1 MPRSGRKIQ
10 VNDILYRMEH
20 RIRQYKLEQGALE
33 VEYMEEMFTE
43 FSGRKTAAEI
53 MQRLRDREHL
63 ILISMGQSLEDPGL
77 ELPVAFKVG
86 HELRQNETN
95 VQLADLVHRL
105 GDAVNFSRRRIFYSW
120 IGGTR
125 KEWRGQGHYRAL
137 TEQQEE
143 WAVRHGYNELLVKTK
158 NKFYTMR
165 ATLDH
170 LRFDVIKFEPHRVD
184 SGEAKVYLSK
194 KLSFDTLQQHLTSR
208 SVVEAA

>member
-1 MPRSGRKIQ
+1 
-10 VNDILYRMEH
+10 MEH
-20 RIRQYKLEQGALE
+20 RIRHYKLEQGALE

-53 MQRLRDREHL
+53 IQRLQDREYL
-63 ILISMGQSLEDPGL
+63 ILISMGQSLEDPSL

-86 HELRQNETN
+86 HELRQNETS

-105 GDAVNFSRRRIFYSW
+105 RDAVDFSGRRIFYSW

-143 WAVRHGYNELLVKTK
+143 WAHRNGYDELVVKTK
-158 NKFYTMR
+158 NRFYTMR

-170 LRFDVIKFEPHRVD
+170 LQFDVIKFEPHRSD
-184 SGEAKVYLSK
+184 SGQSKVYLSK
-194 KLSFDTLQQHLTSR
+194 KLGPETLRQHLTSR

>member
-1 MPRSGRKIQ
+1 
-10 VNDILYRMEH
+10 MEH
-20 RIRQYKLEQGALE
+20 RIRHYKLEQGALE

-43 FSGRKTAAEI
+43 FSGKKTAAEI
-53 MQRLRDREHL
+53 IQRLQDREHL
-63 ILISMGQSLEDPGL
+63 ILISMGRSLEDPSL

-86 HELRQNETN
+86 HELRHNETN

-105 GDAVNFSRRRIFYSW
+105 RDAVDFSGRRIFYSW

-125 KEWRGQGHYRAL
+125 KEWRGKGHYRAL

-143 WAVRHGYNELLVKTK
+143 WAHRNGYDELVVKTK
-158 NKFYTMR
+158 NRFYTMR

-170 LRFDVIKFEPHRVD
+170 LRFDVIKFEPHRFD
-184 SGEAKVYLSK
+184 SGESKVYLSK
-194 KLSFDTLQQHLTSR
+194 KLGPETLRQHLTSR

>member
-1 MPRSGRKIQ
+1 
-10 VNDILYRMEH
+10 MEH

-43 FSGRKTAAEI
+43 FSGKKTAAEI
-53 MQRLRDREHL
+53 IQRLQDREHL
-63 ILISMGQSLEDPGL
+63 ILISMGRSLEDPRV

-86 HELRQNETN
+86 HELRRNETN
-95 VQLADLVHRL
+95 LQLADLVHRL
-105 GDAVNFSRRRIFYSW
+105 GDAVDFSGRKIFYSW

-125 KEWRGQGHYRAL
+125 KEARGEGHYRAL

-143 WAVRHGYNELLVKTK
+143 WAHRQGYDELVVKTK
-158 NKFYTMR
+158 NRFYTMR

-170 LRFDVIKFEPHRVD
+170 LQFDVIKFEPHRTD
-184 SGEAKVYLSK
+184 HRESKVYLSK
-194 KLSFDTLQQHLTSR
+194 QLGLDTLQQHLTSR

>member
-1 MPRSGRKIQ
+1 
-10 VNDILYRMEH
+10 MEH
-20 RIRQYKLEQGALE
+20 RIRHYKLEQGALE

-53 MQRLRDREHL
+53 IQRLQDREYL
-63 ILISMGQSLEDPGL
+63 ILISMGRSLEDPSL
-77 ELPVAFKVG
+77 ELPVSFKVG

-105 GDAVNFSRRRIFYSW
+105 RDAVDFSGRRIFYSW

-125 KEWRGQGHYRAL
+125 KEWRGKGHYRAL

-143 WAVRHGYNELLVKTK
+143 WAHRNRYDELVVKTK
-158 NKFYTMR
+158 NRFYTMR

-170 LRFDVIKFEPHRVD
+170 LRFDVIKFEPHRFD
-184 SGEAKVYLSK
+184 SGESKVYLSK
-194 KLSFDTLQQHLTSR
+194 KLGPETLRQHLTSR